1 MSDFNFEANFKRN
14 KIKYRYYF
22 TWKTSEEEEGS
33 GFVSNCHWIK
43 KKEAAAFIEELFS
56 LLTLKLEE
64 YQKWSALHFSSR
76 PKFSVWRQSP
86 SLNFRSFF
94 NNNRMSNQIVN
105 LDKVG
110 KHKLMLVL
118 RQDSNVFF
126 FFFLRPFRRCS
137 KGGRKWCSRWFSS
150 HSNSTKERQKNSDH
164 HPGSLFGV
172 WP

>member
-1 MSDFNFEANFKRN
+1 MVYICNCNFSLTRILLVLMSDFNFEANFKRN
-14 KIKYRYYF
+14 KIIYRYYF
-22 TWKTSEEEEGS
+22 AWKTSDEGS

-43 KKEAAAFIEELFS
+43 KNEAAAFIEELFS

-126 FFFLRPFRRCS
+126 SFFPCYFFRISTLLFLS
-137 KGGRKWCSRWFSS
+137 AFSAF
-150 HSNSTKERQKNSDH
+150 DH
-164 HPGSLFGV
+164 V
-172 WP
+172 